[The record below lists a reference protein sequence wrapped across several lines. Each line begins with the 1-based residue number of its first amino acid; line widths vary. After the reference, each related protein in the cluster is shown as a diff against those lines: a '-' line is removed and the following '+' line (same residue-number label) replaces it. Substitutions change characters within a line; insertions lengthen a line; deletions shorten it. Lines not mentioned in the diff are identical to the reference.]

1 MVKVRFP
8 CTSDRGGRGRG
19 LERDGGAGRCHQHR
33 NAGARKVPAPAFE
46 WASKVEAIAS
56 PVATLPSS
64 RSGGRSRSATV
75 HLRHIDIPVVPV
87 LMNLGVNEMQT
98 VANLKGKSTLLQ
110 TEINRDAVRAL
121 RQYVAA
127 WSKATAASDE
137 EMMQKGR
144 RQLRDGG
151 SAAAAAAEK
160 EKEKEY
166 ALGQELDR
174 LEALVEAEARD
185 KGKNVEVLMAECFV
199 ARALAARTTAARR
212 QGPEHVPHLECAGWR
227 PARGSSREQWCR
239 RWQEGGQ
246 PQWDREWEW

>member
-1 MVKVRFP
+1 MKLTPINPINRQYDRLKVTVRLISERKSLADNLELASYGP
-8 CTSDRGGRGRG
+8 RCVSHAQAIEVVGVEDWSEMEERGDAINIGT
-19 LERDGGAGRCHQHR
+19 LALVL
-33 NAGARKVPAPAFE
+33 KVPAPAFE

-64 RSGGRSRSATV
+64 LSGGRSRSATV

-151 SAAAAAAEK
+151 CGEMHSI
-160 EKEKEY
+160 
-166 ALGQELDR
+166 GLDGSFDCDTRNQTGSTGSCNR
-174 LEALVEAEARD
+174 LQSLD
-185 KGKNVEVLMAECFV
+185 LP
-199 ARALAARTTAARR
+199 ARAV
-212 QGPEHVPHLECAGWR
+212 G
-227 PARGSSREQWCR
+227 
-239 RWQEGGQ
+239 
-246 PQWDREWEW
+246 